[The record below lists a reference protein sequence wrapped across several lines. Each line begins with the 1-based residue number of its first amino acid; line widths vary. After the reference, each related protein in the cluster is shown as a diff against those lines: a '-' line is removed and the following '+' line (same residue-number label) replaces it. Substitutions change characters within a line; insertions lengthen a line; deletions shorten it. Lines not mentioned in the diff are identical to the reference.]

1 MELTHDKYY
10 IRKLTRDY
18 GENFFSCSGFI
29 ACIFSFIMFMV
40 TISVYMSFCLIKQD
54 IKHEKKAKLISQSE
68 KKTKLTSE
76 PKKKAKL
83 ASKPEKKIDLK
94 DNQTSHKL
102 DNKNKEKE
110 VSSPQINPKQP
121 YAQPREINTKKSIG
135 ELKTTFKT
143 TK

>member
-29 ACIFSFIMFMV
+29 ACVFSFIMFMV
-40 TISVYMSFCLIKQD
+40 TVSIYMSFCLIEED
-54 IKHEKKAKLISQSE
+54 IRHEKKAN
-68 KKTKLTSE
+68 LTSE
-76 PKKKAKL
+76 P
-83 ASKPEKKIDLK
+83 EKKINLK

-102 DNKNKEKE
+102 GTEKKIDLKNNPISHKLDTKNKEKE
-110 VSSPQINPKQP
+110 VSSPKIDPKRP
-121 YAQPREINTKKSIG
+121 YAQPKKINTKKIDH
-135 ELKTTFKT
+135 KVNTTFKT